1 MKAPLL
7 LEQFERL
14 ERLIEKLPEGLQ
26 KPILR
31 EIVPLKE
38 LFLRGRPPRLALVG
52 DASVEA
58 PALFAALADAEL
70 EAHAGDPRAWRELT
84 RGGRGSLRLL
94 DARATGGVGGISDH
108 AREALTAEPPDLV
121 LFLENAAEGTA
132 GADVSPLETL
142 VQLVEDRHG
151 HRPGLIGVA
160 VAGPDAFPS
169 AGELEAARRRLELR
183 LADCARI
190 GGHLA
195 PVLAVGSAVRFR
207 PDGSL
212 DAATDARIHTGQLSD
227 LLATELP
234 NEAKLELVRLT
245 GAKQGQLAIAR
256 ALTKSMSAAAGAIG
270 AQPIPLADLPFL
282 LALQVLM
289 VTGILYASGR
299 EANVRSGFE
308 FLGALGFN
316 FGAGLALREI
326 ARSLVKLFPGWG
338 NAISG
343 LIAAGGTYALGRT
356 ATAYFIDGI
365 PLKDAKKLFRRMRRQ
380 APPVLEDRQP

>member
-1 MKAPLL
+1 MKSQTL

-14 ERLIEKLPEGLQ
+14 ERLIEKLPDGLQ

-38 LFLRGRPPRLALVG
+38 LFLRGRAPRLALVG
-52 DASVEA
+52 DPSVEA
-58 PALFAALADAEL
+58 PALFAALADAPL
-70 EAHAGDPRAWRELT
+70 EAQPGDPRGWRDLT
-84 RGGRGSLRLL
+84 RGSRGAVRLL
-94 DARATGGVGGISDH
+94 DVRGAAGVGGISDH
-108 AREALTAEPPDLV
+108 ARAALAAEPPDLV
-121 LFLENAAEGTA
+121 IFLENAAAGST
-132 GADVSPLETL
+132 GADVGPLETL
-142 VQLVEDRHG
+142 VKLVEDRHDV
-151 HRPGLIGVA
+151 RPSLVGVS

-183 LADCARI
+183 LADCASI

-195 PVLAVGSAVRFR
+195 PVLAVSSAVRFR

-212 DAATDARIHTGQLSD
+212 DAATDARLCTAQLSD

-234 NEAKLELVRLT
+234 NEAKLEFVRLT
-245 GAKQGQLAIAR
+245 AAKQGQLVIAR
-256 ALTKSMSAAAGAIG
+256 ALIKSLSAAAGAIG
-270 AQPIPLADLPFL
+270 AQPIPLADLPIL

-289 VTGILYASGR
+289 VTGILYTSGR
-299 EANVRSGFE
+299 EASVRSGFE
-308 FLGALGFN
+308 FLGALGLN
-316 FGAGLALREI
+316 FSAGLALREI

-343 LIAAGGTYALGRT
+343 LIAAAGTYALGRT

-365 PLKDAKKLFRRMRRQ
+365 PLKDAKKLFRRIRRKQ
-380 APPVLEDRQP
+380 PVLEDQK